1 MQRAALNDRYLSDGL
16 FQGPSSLVHPST
28 SLPHP
33 AGAGASGGANRY
45 KFPAHS
51 TAPSVH
57 GACAV
62 HRSGASSQN
71 VQQVFGHHPI
81 WPAAGHSGVHQLA
94 PLHHPYPFVHRVV
107 DVPNVPMS
115 HINPHHTGF
124 MVSTEITLSWMLCKF
139 RDNCYTYLYTD
150 DGVIPPVGF
159 YQLKNRNPP
168 AE

>member
-124 MVSTEITLSWMLCKF
+124 MVSTELTLSWMLL
-139 RDNCYTYLYTD
+139 NSGTTAILTYILTM
-150 DGVIPPVGF
+150 
-159 YQLKNRNPP
+159 
-168 AE
+168 E